1 MKSASLK
8 ALTALVLVGLMA
20 APSAFAAAKGK
31 PAPVATAASDAR
43 SRHAQAL
50 DLALAGNT
58 KAAITALNK
67 LVDDPKISE
76 DDKDRAYL
84 SIGRINYQDGF
95 DEAALIA
102 YGKIDKGSPAWLESL
117 EERAWAEMRSGDPE
131 KAIGTL
137 KTVVS
142 PIFKDQVRSESYFTM
157 ALAQLRVCDYPSLFK
172 TIEKFKKTFRPKI
185 AGWEA
190 STDLA
195 SRAQLQ
201 EASDT
206 IQKLN
211 LVEAEA
217 IQHLYLNDSG
227 KKLSGSV
234 PRISNTVDEMKFP
247 DVDGDNDEV
256 WMDEIDKNRVRVK
269 GCPTSMSFS
278 GDAQNTKEK
287 AKSL

>member
-1 MKSASLK
+1 MRSAKTKTLA
-8 ALTALVLVGLMA
+8 ALAVVGLMGLPYASA
-20 APSAFAAAKGK
+20 APKAK
-31 PAPVATAASDAR
+31 PVAVASSDAR
-43 SRHAQAL
+43 TRHAQAL

-58 KAAITALNK
+58 KAAIIALNK
-67 LVDDPKISE
+67 LVDDAKISD

-95 DEAALIA
+95 DEAALVA
-102 YGKIDKGSPAWLESL
+102 YNKIEKGSPAWLESL
-117 EERAWAEMRSGDPE
+117 EERAWAEMRSGNPE
-131 KAIGTL
+131 KAIATL

-185 AGWEA
+185 ASWEA

-201 EASDT
+201 EASET

-227 KKLSGSV
+227 KKLGGSV
-234 PRISNTVDEMKFP
+234 PRIANTVDEMKFP
-247 DVDGDNDEV
+247 DVDGENDEV

-278 GDAQNTKEK
+278 SDQEAKQASKKEK
-287 AKSL
+287 SL